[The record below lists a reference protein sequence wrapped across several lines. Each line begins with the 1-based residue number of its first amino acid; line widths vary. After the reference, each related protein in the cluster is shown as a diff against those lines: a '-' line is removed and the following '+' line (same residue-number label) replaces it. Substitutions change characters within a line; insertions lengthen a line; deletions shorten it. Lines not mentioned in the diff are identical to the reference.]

1 MLLVAMPTFLSDR
14 RAQLLASVLGLL
26 LIPAVARGKLCG
38 SDVSGHRVPCACG
51 DTVVSDLVLTD
62 DPVARDV
69 CPGDGLVVRARGAA
83 HGVTVD
89 LRGKTLRGSGRGTG
103 VWVLYG
109 GPGGARLVS
118 RGGPATIA
126 GFRDGVVGHGVDSV
140 VLIDGIIAA
149 GSSRDG
155 VRVEAAGYQI
165 RTTEARDSGRDDFFL
180 MGDGFR
186 VTATHAINSG
196 HFGYLIMGEGA
207 VIGAPGTG
215 NTAHGS
221 GAAGFNLTGTQHLLA
236 GCVALDGRKE
246 GVRLNATRSQVI
258 GCIAKG
264 NDGDGIVGVNA
275 DMRLSG
281 NRAVNNGDNGIVVW
295 GNGIEDH
302 GGNVGHGNH
311 GRHRQNRIDCEID
324 GRPCRH

>member
-1 MLLVAMPTFLSDR
+1 MLTFFSDH
-14 RAQLLASVLGLL
+14 RAQLLAFVLGLL
-26 LIPAVARGKLCG
+26 LIPAVARAKLCG
-38 SDVSGHRVPCACG
+38 GDVRGHRVPCACG
-51 DTVVSDLVLTD
+51 DIVVSDLVLTD
-62 DPVARDV
+62 DPVASDV
-69 CPGDGLVVRARGAA
+69 CPGDGLVVRAIGAA

-103 VWVLYG
+103 VWILYG

-118 RGGPATIA
+118 RGGPGTIA

-165 RTTEARDSGRDDFFL
+165 RATEARDSGRDGFFL
-180 MGDGFR
+180 MGAGFR

-207 VIGAPGTG
+207 VIGAPGSG

-221 GAAGFNLTGTQHLLA
+221 GEAGFNLTGRQHLLA

-258 GCIAKG
+258 GCIATG
-264 NDGDGIVGVNA
+264 NNGDGIIGVNA
-275 DMRLSG
+275 DLRLSG

-295 GNGIEDH
+295 GSGVEDH
-302 GGNVGHGNH
+302 GGNVGHGNR
-311 GRHRQNRIDCEID
+311 GRHRQNRIDCEIG